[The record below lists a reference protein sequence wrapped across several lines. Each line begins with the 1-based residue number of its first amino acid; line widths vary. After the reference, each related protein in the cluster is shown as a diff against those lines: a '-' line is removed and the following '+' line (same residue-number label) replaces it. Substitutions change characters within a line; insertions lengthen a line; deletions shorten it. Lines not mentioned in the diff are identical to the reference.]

1 MKQVFKHFL
10 TITALLCVAL
20 GAAAQGDFSVIK
32 KIEGVDVGN
41 LASPGNVDYSNGT
54 ITVTPEN
61 GYYLTAEDITVY
73 KMING
78 QYAQGRR
85 REPSYNTQ
93 VAITATD
100 PDADPSK
107 ATTYTF
113 TKPGDEYDYEI
124 VANFHV
130 RKSVEDATVTG
141 LEESYTYTGEAIKPV
156 VTVKADDNTLTLGTD
171 YRAFYADSIN
181 ASTDQ
186 VKGKI
191 TLYGIRKYTGTK
203 QINYTIAK
211 ADPTLTFSSATA
223 TYTFGQEF
231 TKPTLTTTPAGLEV
245 TYTSSNENVAKADEA
260 SGDITPVA
268 ASTEAITITASFAG
282 NDNYNAEEATYALTV
297 AKGTAVVTKVPTAKE
312 NLTYTGEAQALI
324 NVGECTTG
332 NMQYKVGTDGTYSAN
347 IPSATD
353 AQTYT
358 VYYKDA
364 GDNNY
369 NASEESSITVT
380 IGRKAGS
387 ISYATANV
395 NKTFGDEPFTN
406 ELTITGDG
414 TVSYSSLNEEVATV
428 NATTGEVTIKTSGE
442 ATIKATVADKDGG
455 NYTYETKTATYL
467 LNIATKAMEVTA
479 TAYTGTYDGE
489 AHTITVTAP
498 EDATVKYGTTEGTY
512 NLETCPTYTDAGN
525 YTVFYQATKPNY
537 TTVTGSQTVTISKAA
552 GTISYAMASVNKTY
566 GDEPFINEL
575 TITGDGVVSYSSLNE
590 NTATVN
596 TTTGEV
602 TIIAS
607 GEATIKATVT
617 DKEGGNYTYENK
629 TATYLLSV
637 DTEAMEV
644 SATAYTGTYDGEAHT
659 ITVTAPEDATV
670 KYGATE
676 GTYDLD
682 ACPTY
687 TNAGTYTVFYQVSKP
702 NFTTISGSQTVT
714 ISKAAGTISYATTTV
729 NKIIGTDVS
738 FINELTIVGDGKV
751 AYTISE
757 GNVATINAST
767 GEVTIG
773 EIGEA
778 TITATVTDG
787 TNYTYAT
794 KTATYTLNVASDEME
809 VTATGYEGAYDGK
822 AHGITVTV
830 ISPENAT
837 VLYGTREGQ
846 YDLEANPTYTNAGRY
861 TVYYQVTKT
870 GYLPVT
876 GSEVISITP
885 GTGSISFAEE
895 SVSKTVGDEPFTNTL
910 TNTGDGAVTYESSD
924 TNVATVDAN
933 GQVSIVGAGNTIIT
947 ATVGDGNNYIY
958 ETKTATYTLTVEAQE
973 EPEPQ
978 PQPVEPTLS
987 WVDANQNP
995 VDAVTVTFKGD
1006 YSALPTLSKT
1016 EGLEVTY
1023 NSTEASVATVDENGA
1038 VEIISAGT
1046 TTISA
1051 IFKGNDDYTEKTASY
1066 DLTVEEAQEPEPQPQ
1081 PVEPTLS
1088 WVDASQNVVN
1098 AVTVI
1103 FGDDYSALPTLNKT
1117 EGLEVTYDS
1126 TDPNVASISETG
1138 AVNIHAEGTTTISA
1152 IFKGNDDY
1160 TQKTA
1165 RYILTVNSAIA
1176 DGYPL
1181 WVNGTQVTRNNWQD
1195 VLGHTNNPEIP
1206 FYIFNAEKKQ
1216 LLIDHDQTRTTV
1228 IESRMPELNIY
1239 LLDVSKIDHIFFNNT
1254 GDDSNKGTLTFTTNG
1269 NFPGK
1274 LVLTNSTEGESAI
1287 TGFSEINYKWNLVAL
1302 EPDGV
1307 DYNTTKLQME
1317 YKEKDEDGKETG
1329 NILVADNITI
1339 GQAIVP
1345 ITEKKTI
1352 HFEETQLVEKDEDGH
1367 EILDE
1372 DGNPIPANLSNYAY
1386 APSNTEKNVVLITL
1400 NPENIGEGAG
1410 GFGVEDGF
1418 SGIYIGDTMTDT
1430 KAGQVA
1436 DDVNNQNMVPGGST
1450 YAENYDGFTF
1460 MLPAGY
1466 GIVEIDD
1473 FVEDG
1478 YEFHLIIG
1486 TDDPIALDDSNSK
1499 ISRFDATSQ
1508 HVQAEIHFNVK
1519 EPVYCY
1525 LYLVRKTSGAR
1536 SIVPIGRREKAHG
1549 KVVSISVKVSKA
1561 ADTNPPSVASGG
1573 VLPLDEDPEVTIEDT
1588 DGVKEIIY
1596 TDRDRVG
1603 NDRWYNLNGQQ
1614 IDTPTKKGFYI
1625 RNQKKIY
1632 VK

>member
-268 ASTEAITITASFAG
+268 ASTEAITITASFEG
-282 NDNYNAEEATYALTV
+282 DDNYNAQDATYALTV

-312 NLTYTGEAQALI
+312 NLTYTGEALALI
-324 NVGECTTG
+324 NAGECTTG
-332 NMQYKVGTDGTYSAN
+332 NMQYKLGTDGTYSAN

-353 AQTYT
+353 AKTYT

-364 GDNNY
+364 GDSKY
-369 NASEESSITVT
+369 NASDESSITVT
-380 IGRKAGS
+380 IGKGTATVTKAPTAKENLTYTGEAQQLVIAGESNTGS
-387 ISYATANV
+387 MLYKLGT
-395 NKTFGDEPFTN
+395 
-406 ELTITGDG
+406 DG
-414 TVSYSSLNEEVATV
+414 TYS
-428 NATTGEVTIKTSGE
+428 
-442 ATIKATVADKDGG
+442 ADIP
-455 NYTYETKTATYL
+455 TATEAKEY
-467 LNIATKAMEVTA
+467 AVYYKA
-479 TAYTGTYDGE
+479 
-489 AHTITVTAP
+489 
-498 EDATVKYGTTEGTY
+498 
-512 NLETCPTYTDAGN
+512 AGN
-525 YTVFYQATKPNY
+525 DNY
-537 TTVTGSQTVTISKAA
+537 NESAEGGPVTVTINKAA
-552 GTISYAMASVNKTY
+552 GTISYATASVNKTY

-682 ACPTY
+682 VCPTY

-729 NKIIGTDVS
+729 DKIIGTDVS
-738 FINELTIVGDGKV
+738 FTNELTITGDGTV
-751 AYTISE
+751 AYSITE
-757 GNVATINAST
+757 GNVATINEST
-767 GEVTIG
+767 GEVTIA

-794 KTATYTLNVASDEME
+794 KTATYTLNVASDAME
-809 VTATGYEGAYDGK
+809 VTSAGYTGAYDGK
-822 AHGITVTV
+822 AHSITVTV
-830 ISPENAT
+830 ISPEGAT
-837 VLYGTREGQ
+837 VKYGKTQGT
-846 YDLEANPTYTNAGRY
+846 YDLDTNPTYTDAGRY

-870 GYLPVT
+870 GYITVT
-876 GSEVISITP
+876 GSEVVSITA
-885 GTGSISFAEE
+885 GAGSITFAET
-895 SVSKTVGDEPFTNTL
+895 SVSKTVGDEPFTNAL

-978 PQPVEPTLS
+978 PQPVEPMLS

-995 VDAVTVTFKGD
+995 VDAVTVTLEGD

-1023 NSTEASVATVDENGA
+1023 NSSETSVATVDENGA
-1038 VEIISAGT
+1038 VKIITAGT

-1066 DLTVEEAQEPEPQPQ
+1066 DLTGEEAQEPEPQPQ

-1165 RYILTVNSAIA
+1165 RYILTVNSAIV

-1195 VLGHTNNPEIP
+1195 VLGHTDNPEIP

-1228 IESRMPELNIY
+1228 IESRMDELTIY
-1239 LLDVSKIDHIFFNNT
+1239 LMDVSKIDHIFFNNT
-1254 GDDSNKGTLTFTTNG
+1254 GDDSKKGTLTFTTNG

-1274 LVLTNSTEGESAI
+1274 LVLANSTEGESAI

-1352 HFEETQLVEKDEDGH
+1352 HFEETQLVEKDEDG
-1367 EILDE
+1367 EPKR
-1372 DGNPIPANLSNYAY
+1372 DGYGNFIPANLSNYAY
-1386 APSNTEKNVVLITL
+1386 APSTQSGEPEKNVVLINL
-1400 NPENIGEGAG
+1400 NPTNIGDDAG
-1410 GFGVEDGF
+1410 GFDEENGI
-1418 SGIYIGDTMTDT
+1418 SGIYIVDTMTDEA
-1430 KAGQVA
+1430 AGTIAKEVVEQK
-1436 DDVNNQNMVPGGST
+1436 MVPGGST
-1450 YAENYDGFTF
+1450 YADSYDGFTF
-1460 MLPAGY
+1460 IVPAGE
-1466 GIVEIDD
+1466 GTVEIDEI
-1473 FVEDG
+1473 VEDTH
-1478 YEFHLIIG
+1478 EFHLIIG
-1486 TDDPIALDDSNSK
+1486 TDNPIALDEDNSR
-1499 ISRFDATSQ
+1499 ISRYDATSQ
-1508 HVQAEIHFNVK
+1508 RVQAQLYFNVK
-1519 EPVYCY
+1519 EPTYCY
-1525 LYLVRKTSGAR
+1525 LYLVEKGKTSGAR

-1561 ADTNPPSVASGG
+1561 ADTNPPSIASGG
-1573 VLPLDEDPEVTIEDT
+1573 VLPLDEDPEVTIDDT

-1614 IDTPTKKGFYI
+1614 IDEPTKKGFYI

>member
-124 VANFHV
+124 VASFHV

-203 QINYTIAK
+203 QIEYTIAK
-211 ADPTLTFSSATA
+211 ANPTLTFSSTTA
-223 TYTFGQEF
+223 TYTFGQAF
-231 TKPTLTTTPAGLEV
+231 TKPTLTTTPEGLEV

-324 NVGECTTG
+324 NAGECTTG

-380 IGRKAGS
+380 IGKGTATVTKAP
-387 ISYATANV
+387 TAIV
-395 NKTFGDEPFTN
+395 
-406 ELTITGDG
+406 LTYTGEAQALINAGECTTGNMQYKLGTDG
-414 TVSYSSLNEEVATV
+414 TYSAN
-428 NATTGEVTIKTSGE
+428 IP
-442 ATIKATVADKDGG
+442 
-455 NYTYETKTATYL
+455 TATEAKEY
-467 LNIATKAMEVTA
+467 AVYYKA
-479 TAYTGTYDGE
+479 
-489 AHTITVTAP
+489 
-498 EDATVKYGTTEGTY
+498 
-512 NLETCPTYTDAGN
+512 AGN
-525 YTVFYQATKPNY
+525 DNY
-537 TTVTGSQTVTISKAA
+537 NESAEGGPVTVTINKAA
-552 GTISYAMASVNKTY
+552 GTISYATATVNKTY

-602 TIIAS
+602 TIKAS
-607 GEATIKATVT
+607 GEATIKATVA
-617 DKEGGNYTYENK
+617 DKDGGNYTYENK

-670 KYGATE
+670 KYGTTE

-687 TNAGTYTVFYQVSKP
+687 TDAGTYTVFYQVTKP
-702 NFTTISGSQTVT
+702 NYTTVAGSQTVT

-729 NKIIGTDVS
+729 DKIIGTDVS
-738 FINELTIVGDGKV
+738 FTNELTISGDGTV
-751 AYTISE
+751 AYSITE
-757 GNVATINAST
+757 GNVATINEST
-767 GEVTIG
+767 GEVTIA

-794 KTATYTLNVASDEME
+794 KTATYTLNVASDAME
-809 VTATGYEGAYDGK
+809 VTSAGYTGAYDGK
-822 AHGITVTV
+822 AHSITVTV
-830 ISPENAT
+830 ISPEGAT
-837 VLYGTREGQ
+837 VKYGKTQGT
-846 YDLEANPTYTNAGRY
+846 YDLDANPTYTDAGRY
-861 TVYYQVTKT
+861 TVYYQVTKA
-870 GYLPVT
+870 GYITVT
-876 GSEVISITP
+876 GSEVVSITA
-885 GTGSISFAEE
+885 GAGSISFAEA
-895 SVSKTVGDEPFTNTL
+895 SVSKTVGDEPFTNAL

-995 VDAVTVTFKGD
+995 VDAVTVTLGGN

-1023 NSTEASVATVDENGA
+1023 NSSETSVAEVDENG
-1038 VEIISAGT
+1038 VVNIKNAGT

-1051 IFKGNDDYTEKTASY
+1051 VFKGNDNYTEKTASY

-1138 AVNIHAEGTTTISA
+1138 VVNIRAEGITTISA
-1152 IFKGNDDY
+1152 VFKGNDDY
-1160 TQKTA
+1160 TEKTA
-1165 RYILTVNSAIA
+1165 RYILTVNSAIV

-1195 VLGHTNNPEIP
+1195 VLGHTDNPEIP

-1228 IESRMPELNIY
+1228 IESRMDELTIY
-1239 LLDVSKIDHIFFNNT
+1239 LMDVSKIDHIFFNNT
-1254 GDDSNKGTLTFTTNG
+1254 SDDSKKGTLTFTTNG

-1274 LVLTNSTEGESAI
+1274 LVLANSTEGESAI

-1352 HFEETQLVEKDEDGH
+1352 HFEETQLVEKDEDG
-1367 EILDE
+1367 EPKR
-1372 DGNPIPANLSNYAY
+1372 DGYGNFIPANLSNYAY
-1386 APSNTEKNVVLITL
+1386 APSTQSGEPEKNVVLINL
-1400 NPENIGEGAG
+1400 NPTNIGDDAG
-1410 GFGVEDGF
+1410 GFDEENGI
-1418 SGIYIGDTMTDT
+1418 SGIYIVDTMTDEA
-1430 KAGQVA
+1430 AGTIAKEVVEQK
-1436 DDVNNQNMVPGGST
+1436 MVPGGST
-1450 YAENYDGFTF
+1450 YADSYDGFTF
-1460 MLPAGY
+1460 IVPAGE
-1466 GIVEIDD
+1466 GTVEIDEI
-1473 FVEDG
+1473 VEDTH
-1478 YEFHLIIG
+1478 EFHLIIG
-1486 TDDPIALDDSNSK
+1486 TDNPIALDEDNSR
-1499 ISRFDATSQ
+1499 ISRYDATSQ
-1508 HVQAEIHFNVK
+1508 RVQAQLYFNVK
-1519 EPVYCY
+1519 EPTYCY
-1525 LYLVRKTSGAR
+1525 LYLVEKGKTSGAR

-1561 ADTNPPSVASGG
+1561 ADTNPPSIASGG
-1573 VLPLDEDPEVTIEDT
+1573 VLPLDEDPEVTIDDT

-1614 IDTPTKKGFYI
+1614 IDEPTKKGFYI